1 MIHDIIWRFFT
12 CLAHLFLGFS
22 KNVMSEFTLSIIH
35 KKKQHKNNTNHE
47 QIKFDLMKEKYKA
60 EHIKTQHLSNL
71 VLEVI
76 KCRNWDLIKSI
87 QNDYPFSSN
96 ERKREIELVNG
107 KGKTRKY

>member
-1 MIHDIIWRFFT
+1 
-12 CLAHLFLGFS
+12 
-22 KNVMSEFTLSIIH
+22 
-35 KKKQHKNNTNHE
+35 
-47 QIKFDLMKEKYKA
+47 MKEKYKA
-60 EHIKTQHLSNL
+60 EHLSNL